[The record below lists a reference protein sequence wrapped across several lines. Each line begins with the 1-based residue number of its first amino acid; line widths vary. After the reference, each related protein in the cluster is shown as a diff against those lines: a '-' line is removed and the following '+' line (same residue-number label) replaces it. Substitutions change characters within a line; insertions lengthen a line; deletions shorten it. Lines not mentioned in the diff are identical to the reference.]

1 MDPTKAFQKG
11 RAMRRQNARKAMIL
25 VVKWHQAQV
34 ALLLQL
40 LGDDVDGRGP
50 APPSRHTNIP
60 ETLRSQY
67 PVSSK
72 DTHKLS

>member
-1 MDPTKAFQKG
+1 
-11 RAMRRQNARKAMIL
+11 MRRQNARKAMIL

-50 APPSRHTNIP
+50 APDVDGRGPAPPSRHTNIP